1 MASSI
6 IRSISIG
13 GASVLI
19 FALTFVALFIR
30 SRTVFTQILAVR
42 PTHVVQKPYMEKGQF
57 VYWSFRT
64 TEVNNMI
71 KDLAEQRDA
80 LSAKLNELSVEEARL
95 ASERKE
101 NERLRD
107 QIARN
112 RKELSDFII
121 QVQGGESVRLREEV
135 AILNS
140 MTPENVVAVFK
151 EKSDIDVVK
160 LLSMMKPDTVG
171 PILDMMLTQ
180 PATDPLA
187 PTPEKRVAGLLEK
200 LKRLRGESK

>member
-6 IRSISIG
+6 TRSVATG
-13 GASVLI
+13 AASVLI
-19 FALTFVALFIR
+19 FTMTFVALFIR
-30 SRTVFTQILAVR
+30 SQTVFTQILAFR
-42 PTHVVQKPYMEKGQF
+42 PHEVVQKPYAEKGQF

-64 TEVNNMI
+64 SEVNNMI

-80 LSAKLNELSVEEARL
+80 LAAKLNELSVEEARL

-107 QIARN
+107 EIARN
-112 RKELSDFII
+112 RKDLADFI
-121 QVQGGESVRLREEV
+121 VQIKAGESVRLREEV
-135 AILNS
+135 AILNN
-140 MTPENVVAVFK
+140 MTPENVVIVFN
-151 EKSDIDVVK
+151 EKSDNDVVK

-180 PATDPLA
+180 PIYDPLA
-187 PTPEKRVAGLLEK
+187 PLPEKRVAELLEK
-200 LKRLRGESK
+200 LKRLRGEAK